1 MKINAGANAKNSLT
15 EEYVI
20 KDLFGIQ
27 IIVNVNMINH
37 VMLKNI
43 QIIKTVS
50 VEKGCLI
57 NQLKNVM
64 KTLVRKNYTQRSS
77 TQIK

>member
-27 IIVNVNMINH
+27 IIMNVNMISH

-43 QIIKTVS
+43 
-50 VEKGCLI
+50 
-57 NQLKNVM
+57 
-64 KTLVRKNYTQRSS
+64 
-77 TQIK
+77 

>member
-64 KTLVRKNYTQRSS
+64 KTLVRKNYT
-77 TQIK
+77 

>member
-20 KDLFGIQ
+20 KDSFGIQ

-57 NQLKNVM
+57 N
-64 KTLVRKNYTQRSS
+64 
-77 TQIK
+77 

>member
-27 IIVNVNMINH
+27 ITVNVNMINH

-57 NQLKNVM
+57 N
-64 KTLVRKNYTQRSS
+64 
-77 TQIK
+77 

>member
-1 MKINAGANAKNSLT
+1 MKISAGANAKNSLT

-57 NQLKNVM
+57 N
-64 KTLVRKNYTQRSS
+64 
-77 TQIK
+77 